1 MRIAKSTI
9 PLTIPLVNFQH
20 LCGVSA
26 AKRKQYILL
35 YRSPQEL
42 KSYDTSNLNLI
53 TQKLRQ
59 KGDFLECLSFRL
71 QWRESQNEQ
80 ERK

>member
-1 MRIAKSTI
+1 M
-9 PLTIPLVNFQH
+9 
-20 LCGVSA
+20 
-26 AKRKQYILL
+26 LL

-59 KGDFLECLSFRL
+59 IGDFLECLSFHL